1 MMRSIRLGVLF
12 VIIGLYVPFNLQA
25 QIVLENSDTV
35 VVIDQF
41 TNFFQ
46 YRNFYLTGQ
55 PSLEALEW
63 LKSENVVKII
73 NLRTE
78 EENKKY
84 AETAYDE
91 KIVIKKMGFE
101 YYSLP
106 VNGIEGY
113 TSENLEN
120 FINLLNKDEK
130 IVIHCRSATRVT
142 DFFMAYLINK
152 EGYSINEAVKI
163 GRKIKFHLPLEVL
176 LGREIDMRI
185 DK

>member
-1 MMRSIRLGVLF
+1 ML
-12 VIIGLYVPFNLQA
+12 IGLSIAFALNA
-25 QIVLENSDTV
+25 QTVSVHSDSVARIT
-35 VVIDQF
+35 QF
-41 TNFFQ
+41 KDFYQ
-46 YRNFYLTGQ
+46 YQNFYLTGQ
-55 PSLEALEW
+55 PSLEALQW
-63 LKSENVVKII
+63 LRSKNVVKII

-78 EENKKY
+78 EENKEFSEFAYNEKSV
-84 AETAYDE
+84 AE
-91 KIVIKKMGFE
+91 KMGFE

-176 LGREIDMRI
+176 LEREIDMRI

>member
-1 MMRSIRLGVLF
+1 MGKIKYSIFYLF
-12 VIIGLYVPFNLQA
+12 VGLLITFN
-25 QIVLENSDTV
+25 
-35 VVIDQF
+35 F
-41 TNFFQ
+41 
-46 YRNFYLTGQ
+46 YRYQNFYLTGQ

-78 EENKKY
+78 EENKEY
-84 AETAYDE
+84 TESAYDE
-91 KIVIKKMGFE
+91 KAITEKMGFE

-106 VNGIEGY
+106 VNGIDGY
-113 TSENLEN
+113 TSENLGH
-120 FINLLNKDEK
+120 FINLLSKDEK

-163 GRKIKFHLPLEVL
+163 GRKIKFYLPLEVL
-176 LGREIDMRI
+176 LGKEINMRI
-185 DK
+185 DE